1 MGSFRIEGIR
11 PSISDLPLRKYVSV
25 PSTTHGYSLAIEYI
39 QNWILNKYPKDFFKT
54 VHVNGKHVLADYRKF
69 KRNEKRLV
77 EKPALAIVPTVNTDY
92 NRDNVDLIQG
102 GLNLFTRRSSFDDN
116 FLQDYDNNIF
126 IGMQMKQIEMPVSFK
141 IRVKT
146 RAQQLDM
153 LEYTRLACRIGST
166 QGEHIDIDCHVPY
179 DIMVAVALDCGFE
192 LVKDINDEYRIKDVV
207 GFLNYLNSHSQIPFS
222 YKYRTANGRDEFFI
236 RLKGS
241 YVHISC
247 LEGVSIDD
255 GERQGHLDNNFHIEF
270 TATLTFPTPA
280 IFVYRSLGEHRI
292 MYKEPRDINALYQ
305 IVAVGPPEV
314 DENNWRKYL
323 STQWI
328 EPEKTLE
335 DIEFEPLL
343 ENNNL
348 KRVMKY
354 TIDTGLSPRNFM
366 NIKVYNGQRE
376 IPVRIDWENY
386 VIKPKVHKVV
396 DEVTDIAI
404 YADLNYINDTINNLD
419 HIDKSRMSKGV
430 N

>member
-1 MGSFRIEGIR
+1 
-11 PSISDLPLRKYVSV
+11 
-25 PSTTHGYSLAIEYI
+25 
-39 QNWILNKYPKDFFKT
+39 
-54 VHVNGKHVLADYRKF
+54 
-69 KRNEKRLV
+69 
-77 EKPALAIVPTVNTDY
+77 
-92 NRDNVDLIQG
+92 
-102 GLNLFTRRSSFDDN
+102 
-116 FLQDYDNNIF
+116 
-126 IGMQMKQIEMPVSFK
+126 
-141 IRVKT
+141 
-146 RAQQLDM
+146 
-153 LEYTRLACRIGST
+153 
-166 QGEHIDIDCHVPY
+166 
-179 DIMVAVALDCGFE
+179 
-192 LVKDINDEYRIKDVV
+192 
-207 GFLNYLNSHSQIPFS
+207 
-222 YKYRTANGRDEFFI
+222 
-236 RLKGS
+236 
-241 YVHISC
+241 
-247 LEGVSIDD
+247 
-255 GERQGHLDNNFHIEF
+255 
-270 TATLTFPTPA
+270 
-280 IFVYRSLGEHRI
+280 

-376 IPVRIDWENY
+376 IPVRVDWENY
-386 VIKPKVHKVV
+386 VIKPKVHKVI

-404 YADLNYINDTINNLD
+404 YADLNYINDTISNLD